1 MKTFY
6 LTDRGMVRGHNEDSV
21 IISKN
26 ESEEYMVAVADGMGG
41 HKAGEVASSIA
52 TVYLGKAFSKIKS
65 IGTKK
70 EAIKW
75 LETAAT
81 EINENIF
88 KYTEENPG
96 SKGMGTTLVVCIYT
110 KEFLVF
116 GNIGDSAGFV
126 IKDKKIHK
134 VTHDHTLVNLL
145 IKTGELTDED
155 AKNHPKKNVLMR
167 ALGANNPIEID
178 IFDVEPDIEGILLC
192 SDGLTNML
200 TPEQIE
206 RTLCSDLTI
215 DDTIIRLVQKA
226 NNRGGTDNISIAY
239 LEKEMGE

>member
-1 MKTFY
+1 
-6 LTDRGMVRGHNEDSV
+6 
-21 IISKN
+21 
-26 ESEEYMVAVADGMGG
+26 
-41 HKAGEVASSIA
+41 
-52 TVYLGKAFSKIKS
+52 
-65 IGTKK
+65 
-70 EAIKW
+70 
-75 LETAAT
+75 
-81 EINENIF
+81 
-88 KYTEENPG
+88 
-96 SKGMGTTLVVCIYT
+96 MGTTLVVCIYT